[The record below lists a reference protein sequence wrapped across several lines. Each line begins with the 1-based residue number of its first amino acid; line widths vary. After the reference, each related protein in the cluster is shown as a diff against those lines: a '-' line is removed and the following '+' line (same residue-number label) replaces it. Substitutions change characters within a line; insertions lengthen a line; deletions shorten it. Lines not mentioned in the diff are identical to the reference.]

1 MGAMTIDGQKGK
13 KFEDYVDSLKAVN
26 ASRGYFTVHNIL
38 DVKLTSK
45 STHYQ

>member
-26 ASRGYFTVHNIL
+26 ASRGYFTVHKIL
-38 DVKLTSK
+38 DVK